1 MNRAYVT
8 LLCNGDRY
16 LPGVEAL
23 GESLKATGTTVPRVA
38 MVASDVSEATRA
50 RLQELGW
57 LIRDV
62 APLHKLGAKPL
73 FPRFDDVF
81 AKLRAWQRT
90 EFDKV
95 VLLDA
100 DTLVLQNIDELFLRP
115 YFAAAPDFLMPDR
128 FNSGV
133 MVLDP
138 SDETFAR
145 MVQSIDKAATYD
157 GGDQGFLNTFFA
169 DWYAMPVAHRL
180 PAGYNL
186 MHFILQFLRGHPVL
200 KHSLEKEAKVIHYAI
215 QKPWHTAP
223 QVSGASED
231 WWSMYFRAHPQ
242 LDAPWRHE
250 VHRLEDVL
258 FERVVDQFVR

>member
-1 MNRAYVT
+1 MKQAYVT
-8 LLCNGDRY
+8 LMCNGDGY

-23 GESLKATGTTVPRVA
+23 GESLKATGTQVPRVV
-38 MVASDVSEATRA
+38 MVSGDVSAATCA
-50 RLQELGW
+50 KLVADGW
-57 LIRDV
+57 LVRPV
-62 APLHKLGAKPL
+62 EPLHSAMAKPL

-81 AKLRAWQRT
+81 AKLRAWQLT

-100 DTLVLQNIDELFLRP
+100 DTLVLQNIDDLFARP

-133 MVLDP
+133 LVLDP
-138 SDETFAR
+138 SERVFAQ
-145 MVQSIDKAATYD
+145 MLVQLDHADSYD
-157 GGDQGFLNTFFA
+157 GGDQGFLNSFYH

-200 KHSLEKEAKVIHYAI
+200 RESLEQEARVIHYAI
-215 QKPWHTAP
+215 QKPWHAAP
-223 QVSGASED
+223 QVSGASAE
-231 WWSMYFRAHPQ
+231 WWAAYGRAHPE
-242 LDAPWRHE
+242 LDAAWRQT
-250 VHRLEDVL
+250 VHRAEDRL
-258 FERVVDQFVR
+258 FDQTIGLFVR

>member
-1 MNRAYVT
+1 MNCAYVT
-8 LLCNGDRY
+8 LICNGDAY

-23 GESLKATGTTVPRVA
+23 GESLKATGTSKLMVA
-38 MVASDVSEATRA
+38 MASADVSEETRA
-50 RLQELGW
+50 RLEAQGW
-57 LIRDV
+57 QIRDI
-62 APLHKLGAKPL
+62 APLHKAGAQPL

-81 AKLRAWQRT
+81 AKLRAWQLT

-138 SDETFAR
+138 SEETFAR
-145 MVQSIDKAATYD
+145 MVEVLDKAPTYD

-169 DWYAMPVAHRL
+169 DWFAMPVAHRL

-200 KHSLEKEAKVIHYAI
+200 QRSLEREAKVIHYAI
-215 QKPWHTAP
+215 QKPWHAAP
-223 QVSGASED
+223 QLSGAAQD
-231 WWSMYFRAHPQ
+231 WWQMYARVHPE
-242 LDAPWRHE
+242 LDTDWRHR
-250 VHRLEDVL
+250 VHKLEDRT
-258 FERVVDQFVR
+258 FDRVIEAFIR

>member
-1 MNRAYVT
+1 MKRAYVT
-8 LLCNGDRY
+8 LMCNGDAY

-23 GESLKATGTTVPRVA
+23 GESLKASGTTVPMVV
-38 MVASDVSEATRA
+38 MVAADVSEATRG
-50 RLQELGW
+50 RLQQQGW
-57 LIRDV
+57 ILRDV
-62 APLHKLGAKPL
+62 EPLRSAGAAPL
-73 FPRFDDVF
+73 FPRFDTVF
-81 AKLRAWQRT
+81 AKLRAWQLT

-133 MVLDP
+133 LVLDP
-138 SDETFAR
+138 CEATFDQ
-145 MVQSIDKAATYD
+145 MVAQIDTAKTYD
-157 GGDQGFLNTFFA
+157 GGDQGFLNTFYP

-186 MHFILQFLRGHPVL
+186 MHFIVQFLRGHPVL
-200 KHSLEKEAKVIHYAI
+200 KASLEREAKVIHYAI

-231 WWSMYFRAHPQ
+231 WWSMYFRAHPD
-242 LDAPWRHE
+242 LDTGWRHQ
-250 VHRLEDVL
+250 VHRAEDKA
-258 FERVVDQFVR
+258 FDRVIDAFVR